1 MEIKKFT
8 NLLKNKMLK
17 RRINNSSNSYHDL
30 IRQIGSNIV
39 KIMIELKTI
48 SIRFYFDG
56 SIDSSNG
63 IAKLYWKDT
72 TPLIDAYCKEIDTY
86 KFYKDIVNQFGYL
99 IHWEPIIDNDEL
111 IGMCSRA
118 FNLSTF
124 TKYWMTYHATGNY
137 TGIPHQITIRICK
150 NDIEILETDC
160 PRNSVEQA
168 YSQLIA
174 ISENHTNNQLSEGD
188 EDLILSD
195 ILIDNCYPI
204 LNLFD
209 EPLIRVL
216 SYHLKEK
223 SHRQFPDLLL
233 KETPKELT
241 LYDFYYTMESRL
253 FHRTENIEITM
264 NAFLYELY
272 MELYEIISRCGK
284 EIIDLFPFFHI
295 SMISPGIT
303 ITRSLPELSNCI

>member
-56 SIDSSNG
+56 SIDGSSE

-72 TPLIDAYCKEIDTY
+72 TPLIEAYCKGVDTY
-86 KFYKDIVNQFGYL
+86 NFYKDIVNRFGYF
-99 IHWEPIIDNDEL
+99 IHWEPIIHNDEL
-111 IGMCSRA
+111 IGICSKA

-124 TKYWMTYHATGNY
+124 TKYWMVYNATGNY
-137 TGIPHQITIRICK
+137 TEISHQITIRFCK
-150 NDIEILETDC
+150 NDIEIVETDC
-160 PRNSVEQA
+160 PRNLVEQA
-168 YSQLIA
+168 YFQLIT
-174 ISENHTNNQLSEGD
+174 ISENHTNNRLSED
-188 EDLILSD
+188 EKDLILSD

-209 EPLIRVL
+209 EPLIQVL

-241 LYDFYYTMESRL
+241 LYDFYYTMESLL
-253 FHRTENIEITM
+253 FNRTESIEITM
-264 NAFLYELY
+264 NVFLYELY
-272 MELYEIISRCGK
+272 MELCEIIPRCGK

-295 SMISPGIT
+295 TMISPGIV
-303 ITRSLPELSNCI
+303 ITRSLPELSN

>member
-8 NLLKNKMLK
+8 NLLKNKVLI
-17 RRINNSSNSYHDL
+17 RRINDSSNSYHYL

-56 SIDSSNG
+56 SIDSSNE
-63 IAKLYWKDT
+63 IVKLYWKDT
-72 TPLIDAYCKEIDTY
+72 TPLIEAYCKEIDTY

-124 TKYWMTYHATGNY
+124 TKYWMSYNATGNY
-137 TGIPHQITIRICK
+137 AEISHQIIIRFCK
-150 NDIEILETDC
+150 NDIEIVETDC
-160 PRNSVEQA
+160 PRNLVEQA
-168 YSQLIA
+168 YFQLIT
-174 ISENHTNNQLSEGD
+174 ISENHTNNRLSEDGK
-188 EDLILSD
+188 DLILSD

-204 LNLFD
+204 LSLSD
-209 EPLIRVL
+209 EPLIQVL

-241 LYDFYYTMESRL
+241 LYDFYYTMESLL
-253 FHRTENIEITM
+253 FNRTESIEITI
-264 NAFLYELY
+264 NDFLYELY
-272 MELYEIISRCGK
+272 M
-284 EIIDLFPFFHI
+284 
-295 SMISPGIT
+295 
-303 ITRSLPELSNCI
+303 

>member
-1 MEIKKFT
+1 
-8 NLLKNKMLK
+8 MLK
-17 RRINNSSNSYHDL
+17 RRINDSSNSYHDL

-48 SIRFYFDG
+48 SIHFYFDG
-56 SIDSSNG
+56 SIDGSSE

-72 TPLIDAYCKEIDTY
+72 TPLIDAYCKGVDTY
-86 KFYKDIVNQFGYL
+86 KFYKDIVNQFGYF
-99 IHWEPIIDNDEL
+99 IHWEPIIHNDEL
-111 IGMCSRA
+111 IGICSKA
-118 FNLSTF
+118 FNLSSF

-137 TGIPHQITIRICK
+137 AEISHQITIRFCK
-150 NDIEILETDC
+150 NDIEIVETDC
-160 PRNSVEQA
+160 PRNLVEQA
-168 YSQLIA
+168 YFQLIT
-174 ISENHTNNQLSEGD
+174 ISENHTNNRLSEDGK
-188 EDLILSD
+188 DLILSD

-204 LNLFD
+204 LSLSD

-241 LYDFYYTMESRL
+241 LYDFYYTMESLL
-253 FHRTENIEITM
+253 FHRTESIEITM
-264 NAFLYELY
+264 NVFLYELY
-272 MELYEIISRCGK
+272 MELCEIISRCGK

-303 ITRSLPELSNCI
+303 ITRSLPELSNYIYNKYPR

>member
-56 SIDSSNG
+56 SIDGSSE

-72 TPLIDAYCKEIDTY
+72 TPLIEVYCKGVDTY
-86 KFYKDIVNQFGYL
+86 NFYKDIVNRFGYF
-99 IHWEPIIDNDEL
+99 IHWEPIIHNDEL
-111 IGMCSRA
+111 IGICSKA

-124 TKYWMTYHATGNY
+124 TKYWMVYNATGNY
-137 TGIPHQITIRICK
+137 AEISHQIIIRFCK
-150 NDIEILETDC
+150 NDIEIVETDC
-160 PRNSVEQA
+160 PRNLVEQA
-168 YSQLIA
+168 YFQLIT
-174 ISENHTNNQLSEGD
+174 ISENHTNNRLSED
-188 EDLILSD
+188 EKDLILSD
-195 ILIDNCYPI
+195 ILIDNYYPI

-209 EPLIRVL
+209 EPLIQVL

-241 LYDFYYTMESRL
+241 LYDFYYTMESLL
-253 FHRTENIEITM
+253 FNRTESIEITM
-264 NAFLYELY
+264 NVFLYELY
-272 MELYEIISRCGK
+272 MELCEIIPRCGK

-295 SMISPGIT
+295 TMISPGIV
-303 ITRSLPELSNCI
+303 ITRSLPELSN

>member
-1 MEIKKFT
+1 
-8 NLLKNKMLK
+8 MLK

-56 SIDSSNG
+56 SIDGSSE

-72 TPLIDAYCKEIDTY
+72 TPLIEAYCKGVDTY
-86 KFYKDIVNQFGYL
+86 NFYKDIVNRFGYF
-99 IHWEPIIDNDEL
+99 IHWEPIIHNDEL
-111 IGMCSRA
+111 IGICSKA
-118 FNLSTF
+118 FNLSSF
-124 TKYWMTYHATGNY
+124 TKYWVSYNVTGNY
-137 TGIPHQITIRICK
+137 AEVSHQITIRFCK
-150 NDIEILETDC
+150 NDIEIVETDC
-160 PRNSVEQA
+160 PRNLVEQA
-168 YSQLIA
+168 YTQLIT
-174 ISENHTNNQLSEGD
+174 ISENHTNNRLSED
-188 EDLILSD
+188 EKDLILSD

-209 EPLIRVL
+209 EPLIQVL

-241 LYDFYYTMESRL
+241 LYDFYYTMESLL
-253 FHRTENIEITM
+253 FNRTESIEITM
-264 NAFLYELY
+264 NVFLYELY
-272 MELYEIISRCGK
+272 MELCEIIPRCGK

-295 SMISPGIT
+295 SMISPGIV
-303 ITRSLPELSNCI
+303 ITRSLPELSN

>member
-56 SIDSSNG
+56 SIDGSSE

-72 TPLIDAYCKEIDTY
+72 TPLIEAYCKGVDTY
-86 KFYKDIVNQFGYL
+86 NFYKDIVNRFGYF
-99 IHWEPIIDNDEL
+99 IHWEPIIHNDEL
-111 IGMCSRA
+111 IGICSKA

-124 TKYWMTYHATGNY
+124 TKYWMVYNATGNY
-137 TGIPHQITIRICK
+137 VEISHQITIRFCK
-150 NDIEILETDC
+150 NDIEIVETDC
-160 PRNSVEQA
+160 PRNLVEQA
-168 YSQLIA
+168 YSQLIT
-174 ISENHTNNQLSEGD
+174 ISENHTNNRLSEGD

-241 LYDFYYTMESRL
+241 IYDFYYTMESLL
-253 FHRTENIEITM
+253 FNRTESIEITM
-264 NAFLYELY
+264 NVFLYELY
-272 MELYEIISRCGK
+272 MELCEIISRCVK

-295 SMISPGIT
+295 SMISPGIV
-303 ITRSLPELSNCI
+303 ITRSLPELSN

>member
-56 SIDSSNG
+56 SIDGSSE

-72 TPLIDAYCKEIDTY
+72 TPLIEAYCKGVDTY
-86 KFYKDIVNQFGYL
+86 NFYKDIVNRFGYF
-99 IHWEPIIDNDEL
+99 IHWEPIIHNDEL
-111 IGMCSRA
+111 IGICSKA

-124 TKYWMTYHATGNY
+124 TKYWMVYNATGNY
-137 TGIPHQITIRICK
+137 AEISHQITIRFCK
-150 NDIEILETDC
+150 NDIEIVETDC
-160 PRNSVEQA
+160 PRNLVEQA
-168 YSQLIA
+168 YFQLIT
-174 ISENHTNNQLSEGD
+174 ISENHTNNQLSED
-188 EDLILSD
+188 EKDLILSD

-209 EPLIRVL
+209 EPLIQVL

-241 LYDFYYTMESRL
+241 LYDFYYTMESLL
-253 FHRTENIEITM
+253 FNRTESIEITM
-264 NAFLYELY
+264 NVFLYELY
-272 MELYEIISRCGK
+272 MELCEIIPRCGK

-295 SMISPGIT
+295 TMISPGIV
-303 ITRSLPELSNCI
+303 ITRSLPELSN

>member
-17 RRINNSSNSYHDL
+17 RRINDSSNSYHDL

-48 SIRFYFDG
+48 SIHFYFDG
-56 SIDSSNG
+56 SIDGSSE

-72 TPLIDAYCKEIDTY
+72 TPLIDAYCKGVDTY
-86 KFYKDIVNQFGYL
+86 KFYKDIVNQFGYF
-99 IHWEPIIDNDEL
+99 IHWEPIIHNDEL
-111 IGMCSRA
+111 IGICSKA
-118 FNLSTF
+118 FNLSSF
-124 TKYWMTYHATGNY
+124 TKYWVSYNVTGNY
-137 TGIPHQITIRICK
+137 AEISHQITIRFCK
-150 NDIEILETDC
+150 NDIEIVETDC
-160 PRNSVEQA
+160 PRNLVKQA
-168 YSQLIA
+168 YFQLIT
-174 ISENHTNNQLSEGD
+174 ISENHTNNRLSEDGK
-188 EDLILSD
+188 DLILSD

-204 LNLFD
+204 LSLSD

-223 SHRQFPDLLL
+223 SHIQFPDLLL

-241 LYDFYYTMESRL
+241 LYDFYYTMESLL
-253 FHRTENIEITM
+253 FNRTESIEITM
-264 NAFLYELY
+264 NVFLYELY
-272 MELYEIISRCGK
+272 MELCEIIPRCVK

-295 SMISPGIT
+295 SMISPGIV
-303 ITRSLPELSNCI
+303 ITRSLPELSN

>member
-17 RRINNSSNSYHDL
+17 RRINKSSNSYHDL

-48 SIRFYFDG
+48 LIRFYFDG
-56 SIDSSNG
+56 SIDGSSE

-72 TPLIDAYCKEIDTY
+72 TPLIEAYCKGVDTY
-86 KFYKDIVNQFGYL
+86 KFYKDIVNRFGYF
-99 IHWEPIIDNDEL
+99 IHWEPIIHNDEL
-111 IGMCSRA
+111 IGICSKA
-118 FNLSTF
+118 FNLSTL
-124 TKYWMTYHATGNY
+124 TKYWVSYNATGNY
-137 TGIPHQITIRICK
+137 AEISHQITIRFCK
-150 NDIEILETDC
+150 NDIEIVETDC
-160 PRNSVEQA
+160 PRNLVEQA
-168 YSQLIA
+168 YFQLIT
-174 ISENHTNNQLSEGD
+174 ISENHTNNRLSED
-188 EDLILSD
+188 EKDLILSD

-216 SYHLKEK
+216 SYYLKEK

-233 KETPKELT
+233 KETPKEFT
-241 LYDFYYTMESRL
+241 LYDFYYTMESLL
-253 FHRTENIEITM
+253 FNRTESIEITM
-264 NAFLYELY
+264 NVFLYELY
-272 MELYEIISRCGK
+272 MELCEIIPRCGK

-295 SMISPGIT
+295 TMISPGIV
-303 ITRSLPELSNCI
+303 ITRSLPELSN

>member
-56 SIDSSNG
+56 SIDGSSE

-72 TPLIDAYCKEIDTY
+72 TPLIEAYCKGVDTY
-86 KFYKDIVNQFGYL
+86 NFYKDIVNRFGYF
-99 IHWEPIIDNDEL
+99 IHWEPIIHNDEL
-111 IGMCSRA
+111 IGICSKA

-124 TKYWMTYHATGNY
+124 TKYWMVYNATGNY
-137 TGIPHQITIRICK
+137 AEISHQITIRFCK
-150 NDIEILETDC
+150 NDIEIVETDC
-160 PRNSVEQA
+160 PRNLVEQA
-168 YSQLIA
+168 YFQLIT
-174 ISENHTNNQLSEGD
+174 ISENHTNNRLSEDGK
-188 EDLILSD
+188 DLILSD

-204 LNLFD
+204 LSLSD

-241 LYDFYYTMESRL
+241 LYDFYYTMESLL
-253 FHRTENIEITM
+253 FNRTESIEITM
-264 NAFLYELY
+264 NVFLYELY
-272 MELYEIISRCGK
+272 MELCEIISRCVK

-295 SMISPGIT
+295 SMISPGIV
-303 ITRSLPELSNCI
+303 ITRSLPELSN

>member
-56 SIDSSNG
+56 SIDGSSE

-72 TPLIDAYCKEIDTY
+72 TPLIEAYCKGVDTY
-86 KFYKDIVNQFGYL
+86 NFYKDIVNRFGYF
-99 IHWEPIIDNDEL
+99 IHWEPIIHNDEL
-111 IGMCSRA
+111 IGICSKA

-124 TKYWMTYHATGNY
+124 TKYWMVYNATGNY
-137 TGIPHQITIRICK
+137 AEISHQITIRFCK
-150 NDIEILETDC
+150 NDIEIVETDC
-160 PRNSVEQA
+160 PRNLVEQA
-168 YSQLIA
+168 YFQLIT
-174 ISENHTNNQLSEGD
+174 ISENHTNNRLSED
-188 EDLILSD
+188 EKDLILSD

-204 LNLFD
+204 LSLSD

-241 LYDFYYTMESRL
+241 LYDFYYTMESLL
-253 FHRTENIEITM
+253 FNRTESIEITM
-264 NAFLYELY
+264 NVFLYELY
-272 MELYEIISRCGK
+272 MELCEIISRCVK

-295 SMISPGIT
+295 TMISPGIV
-303 ITRSLPELSNCI
+303 ITRSLPELSN

>member
-17 RRINNSSNSYHDL
+17 RRINDSSNSHHDL

-48 SIRFYFDG
+48 SIHFYFDG
-56 SIDSSNG
+56 SIDSSSE

-72 TPLIDAYCKEIDTY
+72 TPLIEAYCKGVDTY
-86 KFYKDIVNQFGYL
+86 KFYKDIMNQFGYI
-99 IHWEPIIDNDEL
+99 IHWEPIMYNDEL

-124 TKYWMTYHATGNY
+124 TKYWMTYNATGNY
-137 TGIPHQITIRICK
+137 AEISHQIIIRFCK
-150 NDIEILETDC
+150 NDIEIVETDC
-160 PRNSVEQA
+160 PRNTVEQA

-174 ISENHTNNQLSEGD
+174 ISENRTNNQLSED
-188 EDLILSD
+188 EEDLILSD

-204 LNLFD
+204 LHLFD

-223 SHRQFPDLLL
+223 SHRKFPDLLL

-241 LYDFYYTMESRL
+241 LYDFYYTMESLL
-253 FHRTENIEITM
+253 FNRTESIEITM
-264 NAFLYELY
+264 NVFLYELY
-272 MELYEIISRCGK
+272 MELCEIIPRCGK

-295 SMISPGIT
+295 TMISPGIV
-303 ITRSLPELSNCI
+303 ITRSLPELSN

>member
-8 NLLKNKMLK
+8 NLLKNKVLI
-17 RRINNSSNSYHDL
+17 RRINDSSNSYHYL

-56 SIDSSNG
+56 SIDGSSE

-72 TPLIDAYCKEIDTY
+72 TPLIEAYCKGVDTY
-86 KFYKDIVNQFGYL
+86 NFYKDIVNRFGYF
-99 IHWEPIIDNDEL
+99 IHWEPIIHNDEL
-111 IGMCSRA
+111 IGICSKA

-124 TKYWMTYHATGNY
+124 TKYWMVYNATGNY
-137 TGIPHQITIRICK
+137 AEISHQITIRFCK
-150 NDIEILETDC
+150 NNIEIVETDC
-160 PRNSVEQA
+160 PRNLVEQA
-168 YSQLIA
+168 YFQLIT
-174 ISENHTNNQLSEGD
+174 ISENHTNNRLSED
-188 EDLILSD
+188 EKDLILSD

-209 EPLIRVL
+209 EPLIQVL

-241 LYDFYYTMESRL
+241 LYDFYYTMESLL
-253 FHRTENIEITM
+253 FNRTESIEITM
-264 NAFLYELY
+264 NVFLYELY
-272 MELYEIISRCGK
+272 MELCEIIPRCGK

-295 SMISPGIT
+295 SMISPGIV
-303 ITRSLPELSNCI
+303 ITRSLPELSN

>member
-8 NLLKNKMLK
+8 NLLKNKILK
-17 RRINNSSNSYHDL
+17 RRINDSSNSYHDL

-48 SIRFYFDG
+48 LIRFYFDG
-56 SIDSSNG
+56 SIDGSSE

-72 TPLIDAYCKEIDTY
+72 TPLIDAYCKGVDTY
-86 KFYKDIVNQFGYL
+86 NFYKDIVNQFGYL
-99 IHWEPIIDNDEL
+99 IHWEPIIYNDEL
-111 IGMCSRA
+111 IGICSKA

-124 TKYWMTYHATGNY
+124 TKYWVSYNATGNY
-137 TGIPHQITIRICK
+137 AGISHQITIRFCK
-150 NDIEILETDC
+150 NDIEIIETDC

-168 YSQLIA
+168 YSQLIT
-174 ISENHTNNQLSEGD
+174 ISENHTNNRLSED
-188 EDLILSD
+188 EKDLILSD

-209 EPLIRVL
+209 EPLIQVL

-241 LYDFYYTMESRL
+241 LYDFYYTMESLL
-253 FHRTENIEITM
+253 FNRTGNIEITM
-264 NAFLYELY
+264 NVFLYELY
-272 MELYEIISRCGK
+272 MELCEIISRCGK

-295 SMISPGIT
+295 SMISPGIV
-303 ITRSLPELSNCI
+303 ITRSLPELSN

>member
-17 RRINNSSNSYHDL
+17 RRINNFSNSYHDL

-56 SIDSSNG
+56 SIDGSSE

-72 TPLIDAYCKEIDTY
+72 TPLIEAYCKGVDTY
-86 KFYKDIVNQFGYL
+86 NFYKDIVNRFGYF
-99 IHWEPIIDNDEL
+99 IHWEPIIHNDEL
-111 IGMCSRA
+111 IGICSKA
-118 FNLSTF
+118 FNLSMF
-124 TKYWMTYHATGNY
+124 TKYWMVYNATGNY
-137 TGIPHQITIRICK
+137 AEISHQITIRFCK
-150 NDIEILETDC
+150 NDIEIVETDC
-160 PRNSVEQA
+160 PRNLVEQA
-168 YSQLIA
+168 YFQLIT
-174 ISENHTNNQLSEGD
+174 ISENHTNNRLSED
-188 EDLILSD
+188 EKDLILSD

-209 EPLIRVL
+209 EPLIQVL

-241 LYDFYYTMESRL
+241 LYNFYYTMESLL
-253 FHRTENIEITM
+253 FNRTESIEITM
-264 NAFLYELY
+264 NVFLYELY
-272 MELYEIISRCGK
+272 MELCEIISRCGK

-295 SMISPGIT
+295 SMISPGIV
-303 ITRSLPELSNCI
+303 ITRSLPELSN

>member
-56 SIDSSNG
+56 SIDGSSE

-72 TPLIDAYCKEIDTY
+72 TPLITAYCKGVDTY
-86 KFYKDIVNQFGYL
+86 NFYKDIVNRFGYF
-99 IHWEPIIDNDEL
+99 IHWEPIMHNDEL
-111 IGMCSRA
+111 IGICSKA

-124 TKYWMTYHATGNY
+124 TKYWMVYHATGNY
-137 TGIPHQITIRICK
+137 AEISHQITIRFCK
-150 NDIEILETDC
+150 NDIEIVETDC
-160 PRNSVEQA
+160 PRNLVEQA
-168 YSQLIA
+168 YFQLIT
-174 ISENHTNNQLSEGD
+174 ISENHTNNRLSED
-188 EDLILSD
+188 EKDLILSD

-241 LYDFYYTMESRL
+241 LYDFYYTMESLL

-295 SMISPGIT
+295 TMISPGIV
-303 ITRSLPELSNCI
+303 ITRSLPELSN

>member
-30 IRQIGSNIV
+30 IMQIGSNIV

-56 SIDSSNG
+56 SIDGSSE

-72 TPLIDAYCKEIDTY
+72 TPLIEAYCKGVDTY
-86 KFYKDIVNQFGYL
+86 KFYKDIVNRFGYF
-99 IHWEPIIDNDEL
+99 IHWEPIIHNDEL
-111 IGMCSRA
+111 IGICSKA
-118 FNLSTF
+118 FNLSTL
-124 TKYWMTYHATGNY
+124 TKYWVSYNATGNY
-137 TGIPHQITIRICK
+137 AEISHQITIRFCK
-150 NDIEILETDC
+150 NDIEIVETDC
-160 PRNSVEQA
+160 PRNLVEQA
-168 YSQLIA
+168 YSQLIT
-174 ISENHTNNQLSEGD
+174 ISENHTNNRLSED
-188 EDLILSD
+188 EKDLILSD

-216 SYHLKEK
+216 SYHLKER
-223 SHRQFPDLLL
+223 SHRQFPDFLL

-241 LYDFYYTMESRL
+241 LYDFYYTMESLL
-253 FHRTENIEITM
+253 FNRTESIEITM
-264 NAFLYELY
+264 NVFLYELY
-272 MELYEIISRCGK
+272 MELCEIIPRCGK

-295 SMISPGIT
+295 TMISPGIV
-303 ITRSLPELSNCI
+303 ITRSLPELSN

>member
-1 MEIKKFT
+1 
-8 NLLKNKMLK
+8 
-17 RRINNSSNSYHDL
+17 
-30 IRQIGSNIV
+30 
-39 KIMIELKTI
+39 MIELKTI

-56 SIDSSNG
+56 SIDGSSE

-72 TPLIDAYCKEIDTY
+72 TPLIEAYCKGVDRY
-86 KFYKDIVNQFGYL
+86 KFYKDIVNRFGYF
-99 IHWEPIIDNDEL
+99 IHWEPIIHNDEL
-111 IGMCSRA
+111 IGICSKA
-118 FNLSTF
+118 FNLSTL
-124 TKYWMTYHATGNY
+124 TKYWVSYNATGNY
-137 TGIPHQITIRICK
+137 AEISHQITIRFCK
-150 NDIEILETDC
+150 NDIEIVETDC

-168 YSQLIA
+168 YSQLIN
-174 ISENHTNNQLSEGD
+174 ISEYRNNNQLSED
-188 EDLILSD
+188 EEDLILSD

-241 LYDFYYTMESRL
+241 LYDFYYTMESLL

-264 NAFLYELY
+264 NVFLYELY

-295 SMISPGIT
+295 SMISPGIV
-303 ITRSLPELSNCI
+303 ITRSLPELSN

>member
-56 SIDSSNG
+56 SIDGSSE

-72 TPLIDAYCKEIDTY
+72 TPLIEAYCKGVDTY
-86 KFYKDIVNQFGYL
+86 NFYKDIVNRFGYF
-99 IHWEPIIDNDEL
+99 IHWEPIIHNDEL
-111 IGMCSRA
+111 IGICSKA

-124 TKYWMTYHATGNY
+124 TKYWMVYNATGNY
-137 TGIPHQITIRICK
+137 AEISHQITIRFCK
-150 NDIEILETDC
+150 NDIEIVETDC
-160 PRNSVEQA
+160 PRNLVEQA
-168 YSQLIA
+168 YFQLIT
-174 ISENHTNNQLSEGD
+174 ISENHTNNRLSED
-188 EDLILSD
+188 EKDLILSD

-204 LNLFD
+204 LSLSD

-241 LYDFYYTMESRL
+241 LYDFYYTMESLL
-253 FHRTENIEITM
+253 FNRTESIEITM
-264 NAFLYELY
+264 NVFLYELY
-272 MELYEIISRCGK
+272 MELCEIIPRCGK

-295 SMISPGIT
+295 SMISPGIV
-303 ITRSLPELSNCI
+303 ITRSLPELSN

>member
-56 SIDSSNG
+56 SIDGSSE

-72 TPLIDAYCKEIDTY
+72 TPLIEAYCKGVDTY
-86 KFYKDIVNQFGYL
+86 NFYKDIVNRFGYF
-99 IHWEPIIDNDEL
+99 IHWEPIIHNDEL
-111 IGMCSRA
+111 IGICSKA

-124 TKYWMTYHATGNY
+124 TKYWMVYNATGNY
-137 TGIPHQITIRICK
+137 AEISHQITIRFCK
-150 NDIEILETDC
+150 NDIEIVETDC
-160 PRNSVEQA
+160 PRNLVEQA
-168 YSQLIA
+168 YSQLIT
-174 ISENHTNNQLSEGD
+174 ISENHINNRLSED
-188 EDLILSD
+188 EKDLILSD

-204 LNLFD
+204 LSLSD
-209 EPLIRVL
+209 EPLIQVL

-241 LYDFYYTMESRL
+241 LYDFYYTMESLL
-253 FHRTENIEITM
+253 FHRTESIEITL
-264 NAFLYELY
+264 NVFLYELY
-272 MELYEIISRCGK
+272 MELCEIISRCGK

-295 SMISPGIT
+295 TMISPGIV
-303 ITRSLPELSNCI
+303 ITRSLPELSN

>member
-8 NLLKNKMLK
+8 NLLKNKILK
-17 RRINNSSNSYHDL
+17 RRINDSSNSYHDL

-48 SIRFYFDG
+48 LIRFYFDG
-56 SIDSSNG
+56 SIDGSSE

-72 TPLIDAYCKEIDTY
+72 TPLIEAYCKGVDTY
-86 KFYKDIVNQFGYL
+86 KFYKDIVNRFGYF
-99 IHWEPIIDNDEL
+99 IHWEPIIHNDEL
-111 IGMCSRA
+111 IGICSKA

-124 TKYWMTYHATGNY
+124 TKYWMVYNATGNY
-137 TGIPHQITIRICK
+137 AEISHQITIRFCK
-150 NDIEILETDC
+150 NDIEIVETDC
-160 PRNSVEQA
+160 PRNLVEQA
-168 YSQLIA
+168 YFQLIT
-174 ISENHTNNQLSEGD
+174 ISKNHTNNRLSED
-188 EDLILSD
+188 EKDLILSD

-204 LNLFD
+204 LSLSD

-241 LYDFYYTMESRL
+241 LYDFYYTMESLL
-253 FHRTENIEITM
+253 FNRTESIEITM
-264 NAFLYELY
+264 NVFLYELY
-272 MELYEIISRCGK
+272 MELCEIISRCVK

-295 SMISPGIT
+295 TMISPGIV
-303 ITRSLPELSNCI
+303 ITRSLPELSN